1 MQTIQQ
7 LLSGELKGIKHLKLS
22 CNLTEFPLEILDLAD
37 TLEILDLSQNKLSS
51 LPPNFYK
58 LSKLKIAFFSDNLF
72 TELPDVLGKCP
83 SLEMIGFKSN
93 QIKTVSENA
102 LPTITRWLILTNNQI
117 EVIPKSLGSCYRL
130 QKLALAGNRIKE
142 LPAEMVNCQNLELIR
157 ISANLLTELPNWLLQ
172 LPKLSWVAYAGNPF
186 SEMAQIP
193 NNLNQIEWADLTI
206 NEQLGQGA
214 SGIIYKSSLRG
225 YQEDI
230 AVKIYKG
237 EVTSDGLPLNEMNA
251 CMAAGNHNNLVKV
264 LGKITNHP
272 QQKEGLVMGLIPNS
286 YKNLGN
292 PPSFESCSRDVF
304 NAGTNFTI
312 NQILNIARGTA
323 AVCKQLHSLG
333 INHGDLYA
341 HNIMFDEEGNNL
353 LGDFGAATFYNVNDN
368 YAEAL
373 QKIEVRAYGCLLDDM
388 LLNTTEDIEHP
399 IIKLLMQLR
408 DNCMH
413 TNILARPLFE
423 EIILILESNTF
434 KS

>member
-22 CNLTEFPLEILDLAD
+22 SNLTEFPLEILDLAD

-51 LPPNFYK
+51 LPLNFYK

-72 TELPDVLGKCP
+72 TELPEVLGKCP

-102 LPTITRWLILTNNQI
+102 LPKITRWLILTNNQI

-130 QKLALAGNRIKE
+130 QKAALAGNRIKE

-157 ISANLLTELPNWLLQ
+157 ISANLLTEFPSWLLQ

-214 SGIIYKSSLRG
+214 SGVIYKSSLRG

-264 LGKITNHP
+264 LGKIINHP

-312 NQILNIARGTA
+312 NQILNIASGTA

-388 LLNTTEDIEHP
+388 LLNSTEDIEHP
-399 IIKLLMQLR
+399 TIKLLMKLR
-408 DNCMH
+408 DNCMQ

-423 EIILILESNTF
+423 EIILFLESNTF
-434 KS
+434 